1 MRSEIVFKV
10 LFGSEDSIHL
20 LSPLL
25 CAITGKPNPDI
36 TLTNPFLLRNYPDE
50 KEGILDVRLTTGDGE
65 QIFIE
70 MQAGWHVALG
80 KRMFFYWA
88 RAYGSQPIK
97 GKDYSSLKKTIGIC
111 IHNQPVF
118 KEPGAISCLHALEKK
133 THESICDDFELIFM
147 RVDNSY
153 SKEDISIDKEQ
164 WAWTL
169 FLGAETEEEMIMA
182 AEASEAVNNA
192 YNKLKMIS
200 QDPEIRA
207 CSEARELWILGQAIR
222 ESEARKEG
230 REEGLI
236 EGREEG
242 IEIGREEGKV
252 EGREEGLIEGRKEG
266 KVEGREE
273 GIEIGR
279 EEAIREMVISM
290 HESGMAMKEIANIT
304 RLTNEEL
311 VKIING

>member
-1 MRSEIVFKV
+1 
-10 LFGSEDSIHL
+10 
-20 LSPLL
+20 
-25 CAITGKPNPDI
+25 
-36 TLTNPFLLRNYPDE
+36 
-50 KEGILDVRLTTGDGE
+50 
-65 QIFIE
+65 
-70 MQAGWHVALG
+70 
-80 KRMFFYWA
+80 
-88 RAYGSQPIK
+88 
-97 GKDYSSLKKTIGIC
+97 
-111 IHNQPVF
+111 
-118 KEPGAISCLHALEKK
+118 
-133 THESICDDFELIFM
+133 
-147 RVDNSY
+147 
-153 SKEDISIDKEQ
+153 
-164 WAWTL
+164 
-169 FLGAETEEEMIMA
+169 MA

-242 IEIGREEGKV
+242 IEIGRVEGKV
-252 EGREEGLIEGRKEG
+252 E
-266 KVEGREE
+266 V
-273 GIEIGR
+273 R

-311 VKIING
+311 VRIING